1 MPTEMKNT
9 LSSMTDNSQKSHAA
23 FVTEQFGVQA
33 RAYLDSAVH
42 SAGED
47 LNIIEREVG
56 DRPEAIA
63 LDLGCGGGH
72 VTFRLAPQVGKVV
85 AYDLSADI
93 VQTVAGEAARRGLAN
108 VVTKQGA
115 AETLACP
122 DNSFDIVATRFSAH
136 HWRDVPAGLAQMHR
150 VLKPGGIALFA
161 DAVAAEDPLLDTW
174 LQTIE
179 VLRDPSHVRDYKV
192 SEWENM
198 AQEAGFRVR
207 ETKRQRIRLEFSSWI
222 KRIRTPDINVAALH
236 ALQMQAPAEV
246 SRHFAFEADGSF
258 MLDTAVVIATRP

>member
-1 MPTEMKNT
+1 M
-9 LSSMTDNSQKSHAA
+9 SSMTDNSQKSHAA

-42 SAGED
+42 SAGKD
-47 LNIIEREVG
+47 LDIIEREVG
-56 DRPEAIA
+56 DRPDAIA
-63 LDLGCGGGH
+63 LDMGCGGGH
-72 VTFRLAPQVGKVV
+72 VTFRLAPHVSKIV
-85 AYDLSADI
+85 AYDLSADML
-93 VQTVAGEAARRGLAN
+93 QTVAGEATRRGLSN
-108 VVTKQGA
+108 VVTKQGS

-150 VLKPGGIALFA
+150 VLKPGGIAFFA
-161 DAVAAEDPLLDTW
+161 DAVAAEDWLTDTW

-198 AQEAGFRVR
+198 VQEAGFTVC
-207 ETKRQRIRLEFSSWI
+207 ETQCQRIRLEFLSWI
-222 KRIRTPDINVAALH
+222 KRIRTPEINAAAIR
-236 ALQMQAPAEV
+236 ALQLQAPAEV
-246 SRHFAFEADGSF
+246 ARHFAFEADGSF
-258 MLDTAVVIATRP
+258 MLDTAVVIATKL